1 MKMNLRFLLPSVVL
15 IALSASLTGC
25 GSSTKVTNT
34 NQTSVGQQLLDL
46 DNARAQGII
55 TEKEYNR
62 LKKAVIKNND

>member
-1 MKMNLRFLLPSVVL
+1 MNSRSLFTGLLL
-15 IALSASLTGC
+15 TALSASLTGC

-34 NQTSVGQQLLDL
+34 AQTSVGQQLVDL
-46 DNARAQGII
+46 DNARARGII

>member
-1 MKMNLRFLLPSVVL
+1 MNSRSIFTSLLL
-15 IALSASLTGC
+15 AALSASLTGC

-34 NQTSVGQQLLDL
+34 SQTSVGQQLLDL
-46 DNARAQGII
+46 EQARNQGII